1 MPDPSEPRYP
11 KLNPRLFWLTV
22 TVLKGLVRLLARP
35 HISGA
40 EKVPTEGP
48 VIYASNH
55 LHYFDTP
62 LIGISLPRA
71 GYVLAAEKYQGHIFE
86 PILRI
91 GGAIFINRG
100 EADRRALRQALNVLE
115 DGHALGVA
123 VEGTR
128 SETGALAPGK
138 TGAAYLATRT
148 GATIVPLAVWGTEKV
163 IPAWR
168 HLRRADVYIRYGEP
182 FRLPEGR
189 ARSAELEAYTEQI
202 MLALARLLPPEY
214 RGVYADHPALSAFSA
229 GSDVN

>member
-1 MPDPSEPRYP
+1 MTDDPEPRYP
-11 KLNPRLFWLTV
+11 QLNPRLFHLTIAI
-22 TVLKGLVRLLARP
+22 LKFLVRLLARP
-35 HISGA
+35 HISGV
-40 EKVPTEGP
+40 ENVPLEGP

-55 LHYFDTP
+55 LHHLDTP
-62 LIGISLPRA
+62 LIGISLPRM

-86 PILRI
+86 PILRV

-100 EADRRALRQALNVLE
+100 EADRHALRQALNVLE

-128 SETGALAPGK
+128 SHTGGLARGK

-148 GATIVPLAVWGTEKV
+148 GATIVPMVVWGTEKI
-163 IPAWR
+163 IPAWL
-168 HLRRADVYIRYGEP
+168 HLRRADVYVKYGEP
-182 FRLPEGR
+182 FHLPEGR

-214 RGVYADHPALSAFSA
+214 RGVYADHPALSDSSTE
-229 GSDVN
+229 SDSD